1 MHNGSLRTLREVV
14 DFYDQGGIKNDNLSI
29 HIKPLNLTEE
39 EKDNLIEFMQSLTGE
54 NPLSAGKK
62 QSLGIN

>member
-1 MHNGSLRTLREVV
+1 MHDGSLRSLREVV
-14 DFYDQGGIKNDNLSI
+14 DFYDQGGIVNDNLSI

-39 EKDNLIEFMQSLTGE
+39 EKENLVEFMRSLTGK

-62 QSLGIN
+62 QTLGIN